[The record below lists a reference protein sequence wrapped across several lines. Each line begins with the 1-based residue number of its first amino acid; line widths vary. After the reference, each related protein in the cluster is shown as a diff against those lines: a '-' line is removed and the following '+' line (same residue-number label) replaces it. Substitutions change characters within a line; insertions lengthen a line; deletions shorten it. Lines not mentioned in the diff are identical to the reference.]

1 MSRIFMQDIQGP
13 LVVGTGTVLGAA
25 GRRKGRFPCPAGP
38 ELCQL
43 SPDAPPFS
51 ADCPC
56 GRVPRP
62 L

>member
-1 MSRIFMQDIQGP
+1 MSRILMQDIQGP
-13 LVVGTGTVLGAA
+13 LALGAGTVLGAA
-25 GRRKGRFPCPAGP
+25 GRRKRRFPCPAGP

-43 SPDAPPFS
+43 SPAAPPFS
-51 ADCPC
+51 GACPC